1 MKGNERIIEALNARL
16 IEEAT
21 GIAQYSSHLAAVGNW
36 GYEKLVDY
44 LKERRDDEIKH
55 FNWLCDHIYFLQGKP
70 AVGRIAT
77 VNVGETVPQMHAND
91 LAVETNA
98 IAAYT
103 GSIEL
108 CIELG
113 DHITRALLEKILAD
127 ERDHEN
133 DLESQLDQI
142 SQMGLQIYLGQQLG

>member
-1 MKGNERIIEALNARL
+1 VKGNERIIEALNARL
-16 IEEAT
+16 IDEAT
-21 GIAQYSSHLAAVGNW
+21 GIAQYSAHLAAVGNW
-36 GYEKLVDY
+36 GYQKLVDY
-44 LKERRDDEIKH
+44 IKERRDDEIKH
-55 FNWLCDHIYFLQGKP
+55 FNWICDHIYFLGGIP
-70 AVGRIAT
+70 AVGRIGT
-77 VNVGETVPQMHAND
+77 VNVGGTVTQMHTND
-91 LAVETNA
+91 QIVETNA
-98 IAAYT
+98 ISAYT

-142 SQMGLQIYLGQQLG
+142 SQMGLQIYLGQQL